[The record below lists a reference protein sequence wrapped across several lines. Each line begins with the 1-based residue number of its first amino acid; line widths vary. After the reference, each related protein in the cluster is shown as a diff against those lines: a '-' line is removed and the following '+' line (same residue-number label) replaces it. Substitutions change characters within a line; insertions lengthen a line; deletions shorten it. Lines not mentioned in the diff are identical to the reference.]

1 MTTKTQI
8 AKQAQELS
16 RAINALHTAI
26 DAESA
31 TRGKWLEAAPV
42 VRAWFWYGLEQW
54 REDKAGIISKL
65 IVPAL
70 PQEQQTA
77 LLRDLPRKGTKAYDE
92 YVASN
97 GAAQFDTFMSA
108 KIVARSYANTMFGR
122 VTEYA
127 FAAEIEVEKVA
138 KKATP
143 SEAIEASEGDD
154 IDGEV
159 KVDKTATNKGRLMAD
174 LSNWVK
180 RLQKSEGEDFDINAT
195 ITALQATLAI
205 LTK

>member
-1 MTTKTQI
+1 MATKTQVMK
-8 AKQAQELS
+8 AQQELN
-16 RAINALHTAI
+16 RAIDALHTAI

-42 VRAWFWYGLEQW
+42 VRAWFGKGLEQW
-54 REDKAGIISKL
+54 RADKAGIIGTL

-127 FAAEIEVEKVA
+127 FAAEIEAEKA
-138 KKATP
+138 IKKAA
-143 SEAIEASEGDD
+143 SIKASEGDD
-154 IDGEV
+154 SDEGDEI
-159 KVDKTATNKGRLMAD
+159 ATGKLASNKAKLMAD

-195 ITALQATLAI
+195 ISSLQATLAI